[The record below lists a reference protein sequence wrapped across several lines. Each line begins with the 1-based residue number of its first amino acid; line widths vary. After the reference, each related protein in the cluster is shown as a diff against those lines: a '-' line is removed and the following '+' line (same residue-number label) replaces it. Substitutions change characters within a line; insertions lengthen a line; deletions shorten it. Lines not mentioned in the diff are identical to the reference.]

1 MLTVADVMTTE
12 VFSVA
17 PNTSIREVAKL
28 MHMKHISGVPVVDR
42 GTQVIGIVS
51 EDDLIRHAA
60 LVGEQRRPWWSSA
73 FISTRALADDY
84 IRKHGHTAGEVMAA
98 PVITVAPT
106 ASVAE
111 CANILNRHHVK
122 RVLVVENG
130 KLLGIVT
137 RGDLL
142 QALTVDDVAAPASV
156 DDRSIR
162 ARLFAELEPRRWAH
176 LLSKNIVVKD
186 GVIDISGFVE
196 TEDERHALRLA
207 AESVPG
213 IKRVEDHSRTRPL
226 FRMG

>member
-1 MLTVADVMTTE
+1 
-12 VFSVA
+12 
-17 PNTSIREVAKL
+17 
-28 MHMKHISGVPVVDR
+28 
-42 GTQVIGIVS
+42 
-51 EDDLIRHAA
+51 
-60 LVGEQRRPWWSSA
+60 
-73 FISTRALADDY
+73 
-84 IRKHGHTAGEVMAA
+84 MAA

-176 LLSKNIVVKD
+176 LLSTTIIVKD
-186 GVIDISGFVE
+186 GVIDLSGFVD
-196 TEDERHALRLA
+196 TEDERHALRVA